1 MLKKIKFYGPLK
13 DFLGYEELEAHVNS
27 VGQTMRFLI
36 TNFPELEKHMA
47 DNTYKVLIN
56 QDQIDETQINDPIG
70 QSTVHIVPVI
80 TGAGGNMG
88 RILTGAALI
97 GASFLF
103 PGAGM
108 FGTYGLG
115 GAAAVKG
122 GILTGIGTLTSAIG
136 ASMVLGG
143 VSDMLFPKPKMPEFS
158 SPNDPRISFGFSG
171 TQNTSRAGTP
181 VPLVYGEIF
190 TGSVVISAGVDT
202 HQVSA

>member
-1 MLKKIKFYGPLK
+1 MLKTIKFYGPLK
-13 DFLGYEELEAHVNS
+13 DFLGYEKLEAHVNS

-47 DNTYKVLIN
+47 EKSYKILIN
-56 QDQIDETQINDPIG
+56 EDQIDETQIMDPIG
-70 QSTVHIVPVI
+70 QATIHIVPVL
-80 TGAGGNMG
+80 TGAGGNFG

-122 GILTGIGTLTSAIG
+122 GILTGIGTLTSAVG
-136 ASMVLGG
+136 AAMVLGG

>member
-70 QSTVHIVPVI
+70 QSTVHIVPVV
-80 TGAGGNMG
+80 TGAGGNFG

-136 ASMVLGG
+136 ASMVIGG

>member
-70 QSTVHIVPVI
+70 QSTVHIVPVV

-108 FGTYGLG
+108 FGTYG
-115 GAAAVKG
+115 
-122 GILTGIGTLTSAIG
+122 
-136 ASMVLGG
+136 LGG

>member
-47 DNTYKVLIN
+47 KQSYKVLIN
-56 QDQIDETQINDPIG
+56 EDQIDETQIMDPIG
-70 QSTVHIVPVI
+70 QATVHIVPVV
-80 TGAGGNMG
+80 TGAGGNFG

-122 GILTGIGTLTSAIG
+122 GILTGIGTLTSAVG
-136 ASMVLGG
+136 AAMVLGG
-143 VSDMLFPKPKMPEFS
+143 VSDMLFPKPKMPDFS

-202 HQVSA
+202 HQISA

>member
-13 DFLGYEELEAHVNS
+13 DFLGYEELEAHVYS

-56 QDQIDETQINDPIG
+56 KDQIDETQINDPIG
-70 QSTVHIVPVI
+70 QSTVHIVPVV

-108 FGTYGLG
+108 FGTYSVT

-136 ASMVLGG
+136 AAMVLGG

>member
-27 VGQTMRFLI
+27 VGQSMRFLI

-70 QSTVHIVPVI
+70 QSTVHIVPVV

-108 FGTYGLG
+108 FGTFGLG

>member
-70 QSTVHIVPVI
+70 QSTVHIVPVV

-108 FGTYGLG
+108 FGTYSVT

-136 ASMVLGG
+136 AAMVLGG
-143 VSDMLFPKPKMPEFS
+143 VSDMLFPKPKMQEFS

-171 TQNTSRAGTP
+171 TQNPSRAGTP

>member
-70 QSTVHIVPVI
+70 QSTVHIVPVVS
-80 TGAGGNMG
+80 GAGGNMG

>member
-1 MLKKIKFYGPLK
+1 MLKTIKFYGPLK

-47 DNTYKVLIN
+47 ERSYKVLIN
-56 QDQIDETQINDPIG
+56 QDQIDESQIMDPIG
-70 QSTVHIVPVI
+70 QATVHIVPVV
-80 TGAGGNMG
+80 TGAGGNFG

-171 TQNTSRAGTP
+171 TQNTSRAVSYTHLTLP
-181 VPLVYGEIF
+181 TSDLV
-190 TGSVVISAGVDT
+190 
-202 HQVSA
+202 

>member
-70 QSTVHIVPVI
+70 QSTVHIVPVV

-122 GILTGIGTLTSAIG
+122 GILTGIGTLTSAVG
-136 ASMVLGG
+136 AAMVLGG

>member
-47 DNTYKVLIN
+47 NQSYKVLIN
-56 QDQIDETQINDPIG
+56 EDQIDETQIMDPIG
-70 QSTVHIVPVI
+70 QATVHIVPVV
-80 TGAGGNMG
+80 TGAGGNFG

-122 GILTGIGTLTSAIG
+122 GILTGIGTLTSAVG
-136 ASMVLGG
+136 AAMVLGG
-143 VSDMLFPKPKMPEFS
+143 VSDMLFPKPKMPDFS

-202 HQVSA
+202 HQISA

>member
-70 QSTVHIVPVI
+70 QSTVHIVPVV

-108 FGTYGLG
+108 FGTYSVT

-136 ASMVLGG
+136 AAMVLGG

-171 TQNTSRAGTP
+171 TQNPSRAGTP

>member
-36 TNFPELEKHMA
+36 TNFPQLEKHMA

-70 QSTVHIVPVI
+70 QSTVHIVPVV

>member
-70 QSTVHIVPVI
+70 QSTVHIVPVV

-136 ASMVLGG
+136 ASMVIGG

>member
-13 DFLGYEELEAHVNS
+13 EFLGHEELEAHVNS
-27 VGQTMRFLI
+27 VGQTMRFLV

-70 QSTVHIVPVI
+70 KSTVHIVPIV

-122 GILTGIGTLTSAIG
+122 GILTGIGTLTSAVG
-136 ASMVLGG
+136 AAMVLGG

-190 TGSVVISAGVDT
+190 TGSVIISAGVDT

>member
-47 DNTYKVLIN
+47 DKTYKVLIN

-70 QSTVHIVPVI
+70 QSTVHIVPVVS
-80 TGAGGNMG
+80 GAGGNFG

>member
-70 QSTVHIVPVI
+70 QSTVHIVPVV

>member
-1 MLKKIKFYGPLK
+1 MLKKIKFYGRLK

-47 DNTYKVLIN
+47 EQSYKVLIN
-56 QDQIDETQINDPIG
+56 EDQIDETQIMDPIG
-70 QSTVHIVPVI
+70 QATVHIVPVV
-80 TGAGGNMG
+80 TGAGGNFG

-122 GILTGIGTLTSAIG
+122 GILTGIGTLTSAVG
-136 ASMVLGG
+136 AAMVLGG

-202 HQVSA
+202 HQISA

>member
-70 QSTVHIVPVI
+70 QSTVHIVPVV

-108 FGTYGLG
+108 FGTFGLG

>member
-1 MLKKIKFYGPLK
+1 MLKTIKFYGPLK

-47 DNTYKVLIN
+47 ERSYKVLIN
-56 QDQIDETQINDPIG
+56 QDQIDESQIMDPIG
-70 QSTVHIVPVI
+70 QATVHIVPVV
-80 TGAGGNMG
+80 TGAGGNFG

>member
-47 DNTYKVLIN
+47 EKSYKVLIN
-56 QDQIDETQINDPIG
+56 EDQIEESQIMDPIG
-70 QSTVHIVPVI
+70 QATVHIVPVV
-80 TGAGGNMG
+80 TGAGGNFG

-122 GILTGIGTLTSAIG
+122 GILTGIGTLTSAVG
-136 ASMVLGG
+136 AAMVLGG
-143 VSDMLFPKPKMPEFS
+143 VSDMLFPKPKLPEFS

-202 HQVSA
+202 HQISA

>member
-47 DNTYKVLIN
+47 EQSYKVLIN
-56 QDQIDETQINDPIG
+56 EDQIDETQIMDPIG
-70 QSTVHIVPVI
+70 QATVHIVPVV
-80 TGAGGNMG
+80 TGAGGNFG

-122 GILTGIGTLTSAIG
+122 GILTGIGTLTSAVG
-136 ASMVLGG
+136 AAMVLGG

-202 HQVSA
+202 HQISA

>member
-13 DFLGYEELEAHVNS
+13 DFLGYEELEAHVYS

-70 QSTVHIVPVI
+70 QSTVHIVPVV

-108 FGTYGLG
+108 FGTYSVT

-136 ASMVLGG
+136 AAMVLGG

>member
-70 QSTVHIVPVI
+70 QSTVHIVPVV

-108 FGTYGLG
+108 FGTYSVT

-136 ASMVLGG
+136 AAMVLGG

>member
-1 MLKKIKFYGPLK
+1 MLKKIKFYGRLK

-47 DNTYKVLIN
+47 EQSYKVLIN
-56 QDQIDETQINDPIG
+56 EDQIDETQIMDPIG
-70 QSTVHIVPVI
+70 QATVHIVPVV
-80 TGAGGNMG
+80 TGAGGNFG

-122 GILTGIGTLTSAIG
+122 GILTGIGTLTSAVG
-136 ASMVLGG
+136 AAMVLGG
-143 VSDMLFPKPKMPEFS
+143 VSDMLFPKPKMPDFS

-202 HQVSA
+202 HQISA

>member
-70 QSTVHIVPVI
+70 QSTVHIVPVV

-122 GILTGIGTLTSAIG
+122 GILTGIGTLTSAVG
-136 ASMVLGG
+136 AAMVLGG

-171 TQNTSRAGTP
+171 TSNTSRAGTP
-181 VPLVYGEIF
+181 VPLVYGEII
-190 TGSVVISAGVDT
+190 TGSVVISGAVDT
-202 HQVSA
+202 QQVQA

>member
-47 DNTYKVLIN
+47 EKSYKVLIN
-56 QDQIDETQINDPIG
+56 EDQIEESQIMDPIG
-70 QSTVHIVPVI
+70 QATVHIVPVV
-80 TGAGGNMG
+80 TGAGGNFG

-122 GILTGIGTLTSAIG
+122 GILTGIGTLTSAVG
-136 ASMVLGG
+136 AAMVLGG
-143 VSDMLFPKPKMPEFS
+143 VSDMLFPKPKLPEFS

>member
-47 DNTYKVLIN
+47 DKTYKVLIN

-70 QSTVHIVPVI
+70 QSTVHIVPIV

-122 GILTGIGTLTSAIG
+122 GILTGIGTLTSAVG
-136 ASMVLGG
+136 AAMVIGG